1 MAAVAL
7 ELIAVEL
14 VHHLPPFS
22 CALGRVTLDLAS
34 GMTETHLSPSF
45 SRNSVSTVV
54 LRAPRMAMH
63 AAELTDATP
72 SPHLRHVAPLG
83 HQDGVAILA

>member
-7 ELIAVEL
+7 ELATADL
-14 VHHLPPFS
+14 VRCLPSFS
-22 CALGRVTLDLAS
+22 HTLGQVTLNLAS
-34 GMTETHLSPSF
+34 GMTETHLSPPF

-63 AAELTDATP
+63 AAELTDATL
-72 SPHLRHVAPLG
+72 SPHMCHVAPLD
-83 HQDGVAILA
+83 H